1 MPALVNSE
9 KQRSKDP
16 HQGLRYWIQLGQI
29 EIAGFRECSGLTIET
44 EMFEYAEGGL
54 NTYTHKLP
62 VRRKYSNITLKRG
75 MEEGQDLY
83 QWYMKSANGK
93 ISRQNISII
102 IYDPLG
108 EQVRKWDLQ
117 NAYPCKWIGPELKA
131 ESGALAIETLE
142 IAHEGLLPS
151 SQ

>member
-1 MPALVNSE
+1 MIVNEE
-9 KQRSKDP
+9 KKRTRDP
-16 HQGLRYWIQLGQI
+16 HLGLRYWVELGQI
-29 EIAGFRECSGLTIET
+29 HIAGFRECTGLTIET

-62 VRRKYSNITLKRG
+62 VRRKYSNVTLKRG
-75 MEEGQDLY
+75 LEEGEDLFT
-83 QWYMKSANGK
+83 WYSKNASGK
-93 ISRQNISII
+93 IQRQNVSII

-108 EQVRKWDLQ
+108 QPVRKWDLQ

-142 IAHEGLLPS
+142 FAHEGLLPS
-151 SQ
+151 SF

>member
-1 MPALVNSE
+1 MPEHVNSE

-62 VRRKYSNITLKRG
+62 VRRKYANITLKRG

-83 QWYMKSANGK
+83 QWYMKTAKGQ
-93 ISRQNISII
+93 ISRQNISKLKRSRLP
-102 IYDPLG
+102 YTPRYAHCPGDA
-108 EQVRKWDLQ
+108 RKSSC
-117 NAYPCKWIGPELKA
+117 YIGA
-131 ESGALAIETLE
+131 TG
-142 IAHEGLLPS
+142 
-151 SQ
+151 